1 MTAAPMIWFNGE
13 LISANDACVSPFDLG
28 LTVGLG
34 VFETMAAYDGK
45 VFAYDLHHARLIKSA
60 EVFALPVPE
69 RSVISAAIAEVIE
82 ANHYHQGRY
91 RIRVTLSG
99 GANQLGG
106 GRQQGDVMV
115 TARSADSASD
125 GSSDGSSGSDLAKLA
140 WVPFVINERAA
151 TAGVK
156 STSYADHVLAYRH
169 ALNAGADEALMLNSQ
184 GHLAEGS
191 MSNVFVVKD
200 GVVQTPSLA
209 SGCLPGVTRQLVI
222 NLCADLDLPVEECQL
237 GVQDID
243 NADEIFLTSSLRE
256 IQAAVLLGTKARAT
270 EAVTGEVTGRLA
282 EAYAEMVRKELS

>member
-1 MTAAPMIWFNGE
+1 MIWFNGE

-45 VFAYDLHHARLIKSA
+45 VFAYHLHHARLIKSA

-115 TARSADSASD
+115 TAQAARSADSASD
-125 GSSDGSSGSDLAKLA
+125 SGSDLAKLA

-169 ALNAGADEALMLNSQ
+169 ALNAGADEALMFNSQ

-256 IQAAVLLGTKARAT
+256 IQAAVLLGTEARAT
-270 EAVTGEVTGRLA
+270 EAVTGDVTGRLA

>member
-1 MTAAPMIWFNGE
+1 MISLNGE
-13 LISANDACVSPFDLG
+13 LISANEACVSPFDLG

-45 VFAYDLHHARLIKSA
+45 VFAYNLHHARLIKSA

-69 RSVISAAIAEVIE
+69 RSLITAAITEVID
-82 ANHYHQGRY
+82 ANHCHQGRY

-99 GANQLGG
+99 GVNQLGG
-106 GRQQGDVMV
+106 GSEQGDVMV
-115 TARSADSASD
+115 TARPADSAS
-125 GSSDGSSGSDLAKLA
+125 GSDSAKLA

-184 GHLAEGS
+184 GHLAEAS

-200 GVVQTPSLA
+200 SVVRTPSLA

-222 NLCADLDLPVEECQL
+222 GLCADLDLPIMECQL
-237 GVQDID
+237 GEQDID

-256 IQAAVLLGTKARAT
+256 IQAAALLGTEAR
-270 EAVTGEVTGRLA
+270 EAGEVTVRLA

>member
-1 MTAAPMIWFNGE
+1 M
-13 LISANDACVSPFDLG
+13 
-28 LTVGLG
+28 
-34 VFETMAAYDGK
+34 
-45 VFAYDLHHARLIKSA
+45 
-60 EVFALPVPE
+60 
-69 RSVISAAIAEVIE
+69 
-82 ANHYHQGRY
+82 
-91 RIRVTLSG
+91 
-99 GANQLGG
+99 
-106 GRQQGDVMV
+106 
-115 TARSADSASD
+115 
-125 GSSDGSSGSDLAKLA
+125 SSGSDLAKLA

-222 NLCADLDLPVEECQL
+222 DLCADLDLPVEECQL

-256 IQAAVLLGTKARAT
+256 IQAAVLLGTEARAT

>member
-13 LISANDACVSPFDLG
+13 LISANEACVSPFDLG

-69 RSVISAAIAEVIE
+69 RSVITAAITEVID
-82 ANHYHQGRY
+82 ANYYHQGRY

-99 GANQLGG
+99 GINQLGG
-106 GRQQGDVMV
+106 GSEQGDVMV
-115 TARSADSASD
+115 TARAAQAADSAS
-125 GSSDGSSGSDLAKLA
+125 GSDSAKLA

-169 ALNAGADEALMLNSQ
+169 ALNAGADEALMLNTQ

-222 NLCADLDLPVEECQL
+222 ALCADLDLPIKECQL
-237 GVQDID
+237 GEQDID
-243 NADEIFLTSSLRE
+243 SADEIFLTSSLRE
-256 IQAAVLLGTKARAT
+256 IQAALLGKEARAT
-270 EAVTGEVTGRLA
+270 EAVTGEVTVRLA
-282 EAYAEMVRKELS
+282 EAYAEMIRKELS

>member
-1 MTAAPMIWFNGE
+1 MIWFNGE
-13 LISANDACVSPFDLG
+13 LISANEACVSPFDLG

-45 VFAYDLHHARLIKSA
+45 VFAYNLHHARLIKSA

-69 RSVISAAIAEVIE
+69 RSLITAAITEVID
-82 ANHYHQGRY
+82 ANYYHQGRY

-99 GANQLGG
+99 GVNQLGG
-106 GRQQGDVMV
+106 GSEQGDVMV
-115 TARSADSASD
+115 TARPADSAS
-125 GSSDGSSGSDLAKLA
+125 GASITLAKLA

-169 ALNAGADEALMLNSQ
+169 ALNAGADEALMLNTQ

-222 NLCADLDLPVEECQL
+222 ALCADLDLPIKECQL
-237 GVQDID
+237 GEQDID
-243 NADEIFLTSSLRE
+243 SADEIFLTSSLRE
-256 IQAAVLLGTKARAT
+256 IQAAALLGTEARAT
-270 EAVTGEVTGRLA
+270 EAVTGEVTVRLA
-282 EAYAEMVRKELS
+282 EAYAEMIRKELS

>member
-1 MTAAPMIWFNGE
+1 MISLNGE
-13 LISANDACVSPFDLG
+13 LISANEACVSPFDLG

-45 VFAYDLHHARLIKSA
+45 VFAYDLHHARLLKSA

-69 RSVISAAIAEVIE
+69 RSVITAAITEVID

-91 RIRVTLSG
+91 RIRVTLTG
-99 GANQLGG
+99 GVNQLGG
-106 GRQQGDVMV
+106 GREQGDVMV
-115 TARSADSASD
+115 TAQAADSASGGD
-125 GSSDGSSGSDLAKLA
+125 SAKLA

-222 NLCADLDLPVEECQL
+222 GLCADLDLPVKECQL
-237 GVQDID
+237 GAQDID
-243 NADEIFLTSSLRE
+243 RADEIFLTSSLRE
-256 IQAAVLLGTKARAT
+256 IQAAVLLGPEARAT
-270 EAVTGEVTGRLA
+270 EAVTGDVTGRLA
-282 EAYAEMVRKELS
+282 EAYAEMIRKELS

>member
-125 GSSDGSSGSDLAKLA
+125 G
-140 WVPFVINERAA
+140 
-151 TAGVK
+151 
-156 STSYADHVLAYRH
+156 
-169 ALNAGADEALMLNSQ
+169 Q
-184 GHLAEGS
+184 
-191 MSNVFVVKD
+191 
-200 GVVQTPSLA
+200 
-209 SGCLPGVTRQLVI
+209 
-222 NLCADLDLPVEECQL
+222 
-237 GVQDID
+237 
-243 NADEIFLTSSLRE
+243 
-256 IQAAVLLGTKARAT
+256 
-270 EAVTGEVTGRLA
+270 
-282 EAYAEMVRKELS
+282 

>member
-1 MTAAPMIWFNGE
+1 MISLNGE
-13 LISANDACVSPFDLG
+13 LISANEACVSPFDLG

-45 VFAYDLHHARLIKSA
+45 VFAYDLHHARLLKSA

-69 RSVISAAIAEVIE
+69 RSVITAAITEVID

-91 RIRVTLSG
+91 RIRVTLTG
-99 GANQLGG
+99 GVNQLGG
-106 GRQQGDVMV
+106 GREQGDVMV
-115 TARSADSASD
+115 TAQAADSASGGD
-125 GSSDGSSGSDLAKLA
+125 SAKLA

-169 ALNAGADEALMLNSQ
+169 ALSAGADEALMLNSQ

-222 NLCADLDLPVEECQL
+222 GLCADLDLPVKECQL
-237 GVQDID
+237 GAQDID
-243 NADEIFLTSSLRE
+243 RADEIFLTSSLRE
-256 IQAAVLLGTKARAT
+256 IQAAVLLGPEARAT
-270 EAVTGEVTGRLA
+270 EAVTGDVTGRLA
-282 EAYAEMVRKELS
+282 EAYAEMIRKELS

>member
-1 MTAAPMIWFNGE
+1 MISLNGE
-13 LISANDACVSPFDLG
+13 LISANEACVSPFDLG

-45 VFAYDLHHARLIKSA
+45 VFAYDLHHARLLKSA

-69 RSVISAAIAEVIE
+69 RSVITAAITEVID

-91 RIRVTLSG
+91 RIRVTLTAG
-99 GANQLGG
+99 VNQLGG
-106 GRQQGDVMV
+106 GREQGDVMV
-115 TARSADSASD
+115 TAQAADSASGRD
-125 GSSDGSSGSDLAKLA
+125 SAKLA

-169 ALNAGADEALMLNSQ
+169 ALNAGADEALMLNSR
-184 GHLAEGS
+184 GHLAEGA

-222 NLCADLDLPVEECQL
+222 GLCADLDLPIKECQL
-237 GVQDID
+237 DEQDID
-243 NADEIFLTSSLRE
+243 SADEIFLTSSLRE
-256 IQAAVLLGTKARAT
+256 IQAAVLLGPEARAT
-270 EAVTGEVTGRLA
+270 EAVTGEVTVRLA

>member
-1 MTAAPMIWFNGE
+1 MISLNGE
-13 LISANDACVSPFDLG
+13 LISANEACVSPFDLG

-69 RSVISAAIAEVIE
+69 RSVITAAITEVID

-91 RIRVTLSG
+91 RIRVTLTG
-99 GANQLGG
+99 GVNQLGG
-106 GRQQGDVMV
+106 GREQGDVMV
-115 TARSADSASD
+115 TAQAADSASGGD
-125 GSSDGSSGSDLAKLA
+125 SAKLA

-222 NLCADLDLPVEECQL
+222 GLCADLDLPVKECQL
-237 GVQDID
+237 GAQDID
-243 NADEIFLTSSLRE
+243 RADEIFLTSSLRE
-256 IQAAVLLGTKARAT
+256 IQAAVLLGPEARAT
-270 EAVTGEVTGRLA
+270 EAVTGDVTGRLA

>member
-60 EVFALPVPE
+60 EVFALQVPE

-91 RIRVTLSG
+91 RIRLTLSG

-115 TARSADSASD
+115 TAQAARSADSASD
-125 GSSDGSSGSDLAKLA
+125 SGSDLAKLA

-169 ALNAGADEALMLNSQ
+169 ALNAGADEALMFNSQ

>member
-1 MTAAPMIWFNGE
+1 MISLNGE
-13 LISANDACVSPFDLG
+13 LISANEACVSPFDLG

-60 EVFALPVPE
+60 EVFGLHVPE
-69 RSVISAAIAEVIE
+69 RSVITAAITEVID

-91 RIRVTLSG
+91 RIRVTLTG
-99 GANQLGG
+99 GVNQLGG
-106 GRQQGDVMV
+106 GREQGDVMV
-115 TARSADSASD
+115 TAQAARPAYSASGGD
-125 GSSDGSSGSDLAKLA
+125 SAKLA

-209 SGCLPGVTRQLVI
+209 SGCLPGVTRQLVVA
-222 NLCADLDLPVEECQL
+222 LCADLDLPVKECQL
-237 GVQDID
+237 GEQDID
-243 NADEIFLTSSLRE
+243 SADEIFLTSSLRE
-256 IQAAVLLGTKARAT
+256 IQAAVLLGPEARVT
-270 EAVTGEVTGRLA
+270 EAVTGEVTVRLA

>member
-125 GSSDGSSGSDLAKLA
+125 SDLAKLA

-256 IQAAVLLGTKARAT
+256 IQAAVLLGTEARAT

>member
-1 MTAAPMIWFNGE
+1 MSATPIISLNGE
-13 LISANDACVSPFDLG
+13 LISANEACVSPFDLG

-60 EVFALPVPE
+60 EVFGLPVPE
-69 RSVISAAIAEVIE
+69 RSVITAAITEVID

-91 RIRVTLSG
+91 RIRVTLTG
-99 GANQLGG
+99 GVNQLGG
-106 GRQQGDVMV
+106 GREQGDVMV
-115 TARSADSASD
+115 TAQAADSADST
-125 GSSDGSSGSDLAKLA
+125 SGGDSAKLA

-222 NLCADLDLPVEECQL
+222 ALCADLDLPIKECQL
-237 GVQDID
+237 GEQDID
-243 NADEIFLTSSLRE
+243 SADEIFLTSSLRE
-256 IQAAVLLGTKARAT
+256 IQAAALLGTEARAT
-270 EAVTGEVTGRLA
+270 EAVTGEVTVRLA

>member
-1 MTAAPMIWFNGE
+1 
-13 LISANDACVSPFDLG
+13 
-28 LTVGLG
+28 
-34 VFETMAAYDGK
+34 
-45 VFAYDLHHARLIKSA
+45 
-60 EVFALPVPE
+60 VFALPVPE

-115 TARSADSASD
+115 TARSADYASD
-125 GSSDGSSGSDLAKLA
+125 SGSGSDLAKLA

-169 ALNAGADEALMLNSQ
+169 ALNAGADEALMFNSQ
-184 GHLAEGS
+184 GYLAEGS

>member
-115 TARSADSASD
+115 TAQAARSADSASD
-125 GSSDGSSGSDLAKLA
+125 SGSDLAKLA

-169 ALNAGADEALMLNSQ
+169 ALNAGADEALMFNSQ

-256 IQAAVLLGTKARAT
+256 IQAAVLLGTEARAT
-270 EAVTGEVTGRLA
+270 ESVTGEVTGRLA

>member
-1 MTAAPMIWFNGE
+1 MISLNGE
-13 LISANDACVSPFDLG
+13 LISANEACVSPFDLG

-45 VFAYDLHHARLIKSA
+45 VFAYDLHHARLLKSA

-69 RSVISAAIAEVIE
+69 RSVITAAITEVID

-91 RIRVTLSG
+91 RIRVTLTG
-99 GANQLGG
+99 GVNQLGG
-106 GRQQGDVMV
+106 GREQGDVMV
-115 TARSADSASD
+115 TAQAADSASGGD
-125 GSSDGSSGSDLAKLA
+125 SAKLA

-222 NLCADLDLPVEECQL
+222 GLCADLDLPVKECQL
-237 GVQDID
+237 GAQDID
-243 NADEIFLTSSLRE
+243 RADEIFLTSSLRE
-256 IQAAVLLGTKARAT
+256 IQAAVLLGPEARAT
-270 EAVTGEVTGRLA
+270 EAVTGDVTGRLA

>member
-1 MTAAPMIWFNGE
+1 MTAAPMISLNGE
-13 LISANDACVSPFDLG
+13 LISANEACVSPFDLG

-60 EVFALPVPE
+60 DKLGLVVPE
-69 RSVISAAIAEVIE
+69 ASIMKAAMNEVIE
-82 ANHYHQGRY
+82 VNHCHQGRY

-99 GANQLGG
+99 GVNQLGG
-106 GRQQGDVMV
+106 GSEQGDVMV
-115 TARSADSASD
+115 TARPADSAS
-125 GSSDGSSGSDLAKLA
+125 GASITLAKLA

-169 ALNAGADEALMLNSQ
+169 ALNAGADEALMLNTQ

-222 NLCADLDLPVEECQL
+222 ALCADLDLPIKECQL
-237 GVQDID
+237 GEQDID
-243 NADEIFLTSSLRE
+243 SADEIFLTSSLRE
-256 IQAAVLLGTKARAT
+256 IQAAALLGTEARAT
-270 EAVTGEVTGRLA
+270 EAVTGEVTVRLA
-282 EAYAEMVRKELS
+282 EAYAEMIRKELS

>member
-1 MTAAPMIWFNGE
+1 MTAAPMISLNGE
-13 LISANDACVSPFDLG
+13 LISANEACVSPFDLG

-45 VFAYDLHHARLIKSA
+45 VFAYDLHHARLLKSA

-69 RSVISAAIAEVIE
+69 RSVITAAITEVID

-91 RIRVTLSG
+91 RIRVTLTG
-99 GANQLGG
+99 GVNQLGG
-106 GRQQGDVMV
+106 GREQGDVMV
-115 TARSADSASD
+115 TAQAADSASGGD
-125 GSSDGSSGSDLAKLA
+125 SAKLA

-156 STSYADHVLAYRH
+156 STSYADPVLAYRH

-222 NLCADLDLPVEECQL
+222 GLCADLDLPIKECQL
-237 GVQDID
+237 GAQDID
-243 NADEIFLTSSLRE
+243 SADEIFLTSSLRE
-256 IQAAVLLGTKARAT
+256 IQAAVLLGPEARAT
-270 EAVTGEVTGRLA
+270 EAVTGDVTGRLA
-282 EAYAEMVRKELS
+282 EAYAEMIRKELS

>member
-125 GSSDGSSGSDLAKLA
+125 SDLAKLA

-169 ALNAGADEALMLNSQ
+169 ALNAGADEALMFNSQ

-256 IQAAVLLGTKARAT
+256 IQAAVLLGTEVRAT

>member
-1 MTAAPMIWFNGE
+1 MISLNGE
-13 LISANDACVSPFDLG
+13 LISANEACVSPFDLG

-45 VFAYDLHHARLIKSA
+45 VFAYDLHHARLLKSA

-69 RSVISAAIAEVIE
+69 RSVITAAITEVID

-91 RIRVTLSG
+91 RIRVTLTG
-99 GANQLGG
+99 GVNQLGG
-106 GRQQGDVMV
+106 GREQGDVMV
-115 TARSADSASD
+115 TAQAADSASGGD
-125 GSSDGSSGSDLAKLA
+125 SAKLA

-222 NLCADLDLPVEECQL
+222 GLCADLDLPIKECQL
-237 GVQDID
+237 GAQDID
-243 NADEIFLTSSLRE
+243 RADEIFLTSSLRE
-256 IQAAVLLGTKARAT
+256 IQAAVLLGPEARAT
-270 EAVTGEVTGRLA
+270 EAVTGDVTGRLA
-282 EAYAEMVRKELS
+282 EAYAEMIRKELS

>member
-1 MTAAPMIWFNGE
+1 MIWFNGE
-13 LISANDACVSPFDLG
+13 LISANEACVSPFDLG

-45 VFAYDLHHARLIKSA
+45 VFAYNLHHARLIKSA

-69 RSVISAAIAEVIE
+69 RSLITAAITEVID
-82 ANHYHQGRY
+82 ANHCHQGRY

-99 GANQLGG
+99 GVNQLGG
-106 GRQQGDVMV
+106 GSEQGDVMV
-115 TARSADSASD
+115 TARPADSAS
-125 GSSDGSSGSDLAKLA
+125 GSDSAKLA

-184 GHLAEGS
+184 GHLAEAS

-200 GVVQTPSLA
+200 SVVRTPSLA

-222 NLCADLDLPVEECQL
+222 GLCADLDLPIMECQL
-237 GVQDID
+237 GEQDID

-256 IQAAVLLGTKARAT
+256 IQAAALLGTEAR
-270 EAVTGEVTGRLA
+270 EAGEVTVRLA

>member
-13 LISANDACVSPFDLG
+13 LISANEACVSPFDLG

-69 RSVISAAIAEVIE
+69 RSVITAAITEVID
-82 ANHYHQGRY
+82 ANYYHQGRY

-99 GANQLGG
+99 GVNQLGG
-106 GRQQGDVMV
+106 GSEQGDVMV
-115 TARSADSASD
+115 TARAAQAADSAS
-125 GSSDGSSGSDLAKLA
+125 GSDSAKLA

-169 ALNAGADEALMLNSQ
+169 ALNAGADEALMLNTQ

-222 NLCADLDLPVEECQL
+222 ALCADLDLPIKECQL
-237 GVQDID
+237 GEQDID
-243 NADEIFLTSSLRE
+243 SADEIFLTSSLRE
-256 IQAAVLLGTKARAT
+256 IQAALLGKEARAT
-270 EAVTGEVTGRLA
+270 EAVTGEVTVRLA
-282 EAYAEMVRKELS
+282 EAYAEMIRKELS

>member
-1 MTAAPMIWFNGE
+1 MISLNGE
-13 LISANDACVSPFDLG
+13 LISANEACVSPFDLG

-69 RSVISAAIAEVIE
+69 RSVITAAITEVIE
-82 ANHYHQGRY
+82 ANHYHQGRC
-91 RIRVTLSG
+91 RIRVTLTG
-99 GANQLGG
+99 GVNQLGG
-106 GRQQGDVMV
+106 GREQGDVMV
-115 TARSADSASD
+115 TAQAADSASGGD
-125 GSSDGSSGSDLAKLA
+125 SAKLA

-169 ALNAGADEALMLNSQ
+169 ALSAGADEALMLNSQ

-222 NLCADLDLPVEECQL
+222 GLCADLDLPIKECQL
-237 GVQDID
+237 GAQDID
-243 NADEIFLTSSLRE
+243 RADEIFLTSSLRE
-256 IQAAVLLGTKARAT
+256 IQAAVLLGPEARAT
-270 EAVTGEVTGRLA
+270 EAVTGDVTGRLA
-282 EAYAEMVRKELS
+282 EAYAEMIRKELS

>member
-1 MTAAPMIWFNGE
+1 MISLNGE
-13 LISANDACVSPFDLG
+13 LISANEACVSPFDLG

-45 VFAYDLHHARLIKSA
+45 VFAYDLHHARLLKSA

-69 RSVISAAIAEVIE
+69 RSVITAAITEVID

-91 RIRVTLSG
+91 RIRVTLTG
-99 GANQLGG
+99 GVNQLGG
-106 GRQQGDVMV
+106 GREQGDVMV
-115 TARSADSASD
+115 TAQAADSASGGD
-125 GSSDGSSGSDLAKLA
+125 SAKLA

-222 NLCADLDLPVEECQL
+222 ALCADLDLPVKECQL

-243 NADEIFLTSSLRE
+243 RADEIFLTSSLRE
-256 IQAAVLLGTKARAT
+256 IQAAVLLGPEARAT
-270 EAVTGEVTGRLA
+270 EAVTGDVTGRLA
-282 EAYAEMVRKELS
+282 EAYAEMIRKELS

>member
-69 RSVISAAIAEVIE
+69 RSVISAAIAEVME

-125 GSSDGSSGSDLAKLA
+125 SDLAKLA

-169 ALNAGADEALMLNSQ
+169 ALNAGADEALMFNSQ

>member
-1 MTAAPMIWFNGE
+1 M
-13 LISANDACVSPFDLG
+13 SANDACVSPFDLG

-69 RSVISAAIAEVIE
+69 RSVISAAIAEVIA
-82 ANHYHQGRY
+82 ANHYYQGRY

-125 GSSDGSSGSDLAKLA
+125 SDLAKLA

-169 ALNAGADEALMLNSQ
+169 ALNAGADEALMFNSQ

>member
-1 MTAAPMIWFNGE
+1 MISLNGE
-13 LISANDACVSPFDLG
+13 LISANEACVSPFDLG

-69 RSVISAAIAEVIE
+69 RSLITAAITEVID
-82 ANHYHQGRY
+82 ANHCHQGRY

-99 GANQLGG
+99 GVNQLGG
-106 GRQQGDVMV
+106 GSEQGDVMV
-115 TARSADSASD
+115 TARPADSAS
-125 GSSDGSSGSDLAKLA
+125 GASITLAKLA

-169 ALNAGADEALMLNSQ
+169 ALNAGADEALMLNTQ

-222 NLCADLDLPVEECQL
+222 ALCADLDLPIKECQL
-237 GVQDID
+237 GEQDID
-243 NADEIFLTSSLRE
+243 SADEIFLTSSLRE
-256 IQAAVLLGTKARAT
+256 IQAAALLGTEARAT
-270 EAVTGEVTGRLA
+270 EAVTGEVTVRLA
-282 EAYAEMVRKELS
+282 EAYAEMIRKELS

>member
-69 RSVISAAIAEVIE
+69 RLVISAAIAEVIE

-115 TARSADSASD
+115 TAQAARSADSDS
-125 GSSDGSSGSDLAKLA
+125 GSGSGSDLAKLA
-140 WVPFVINERAA
+140 WVPFVINESAA

-184 GHLAEGS
+184 GHLAEGA

>member
-1 MTAAPMIWFNGE
+1 MISLNGE
-13 LISANDACVSPFDLG
+13 LISANEACVSPFDLG

-45 VFAYDLHHARLIKSA
+45 VFAYDLHHARLLKSA

-69 RSVISAAIAEVIE
+69 RSVITAAITEVID

-91 RIRVTLSG
+91 RIRVTLTG
-99 GANQLGG
+99 GVNQLGG
-106 GRQQGDVMV
+106 GREQGDVMV
-115 TARSADSASD
+115 TAQAADSASGGD
-125 GSSDGSSGSDLAKLA
+125 SAKLA

-222 NLCADLDLPVEECQL
+222 GLCADLDLPIKECQL
-237 GVQDID
+237 GAQDID
-243 NADEIFLTSSLRE
+243 RADEIFLTSSLRE
-256 IQAAVLLGTKARAT
+256 IQAAVLLGPEARVT
-270 EAVTGEVTGRLA
+270 EAVTGEVTVRLA

>member
-1 MTAAPMIWFNGE
+1 MTAAPMISLNGE
-13 LISANDACVSPFDLG
+13 LISANEACVSPFDLG

-45 VFAYDLHHARLIKSA
+45 VFAYDLHHARLLKSA

-69 RSVISAAIAEVIE
+69 RSVITAAITEVID

-91 RIRVTLSG
+91 RIRVTLTG
-99 GANQLGG
+99 GVNQLGG
-106 GRQQGDVMV
+106 GREQGDVMV
-115 TARSADSASD
+115 TAQAADSASGGD
-125 GSSDGSSGSDLAKLA
+125 SAKLA

-222 NLCADLDLPVEECQL
+222 GLCADLDLPIKECQL
-237 GVQDID
+237 GAQDID
-243 NADEIFLTSSLRE
+243 RADEIFLTSSLRE
-256 IQAAVLLGTKARAT
+256 IQAAVLLGPEARAT
-270 EAVTGEVTGRLA
+270 EAVTGDVTGRLA
-282 EAYAEMVRKELS
+282 EAYAEMIRKELS

>member
-1 MTAAPMIWFNGE
+1 MISLNGE
-13 LISANDACVSPFDLG
+13 LISANEACVSPFDLG

-69 RSVISAAIAEVIE
+69 RSVITAAITEVIE

-91 RIRVTLSG
+91 RIRVTLTG
-99 GANQLGG
+99 GVNQLGG
-106 GRQQGDVMV
+106 GREQGDVMV
-115 TARSADSASD
+115 TAQAADSASGGD
-125 GSSDGSSGSDLAKLA
+125 SAKLA

-222 NLCADLDLPVEECQL
+222 GLCADLDLPIKECQL
-237 GVQDID
+237 GAQDID
-243 NADEIFLTSSLRE
+243 RADEIFLTSSLRE
-256 IQAAVLLGTKARAT
+256 IQAAVLLGPEARAT
-270 EAVTGEVTGRLA
+270 EAVTGEVTVRLA

>member
-1 MTAAPMIWFNGE
+1 MISLNGE
-13 LISANDACVSPFDLG
+13 LISANEACVSPFDLG

-45 VFAYDLHHARLIKSA
+45 VFAYDLHHARLLKSA

-69 RSVISAAIAEVIE
+69 RSVITAAITEVID

-91 RIRVTLSG
+91 RIRVTLTG
-99 GANQLGG
+99 GVNQLGG
-106 GRQQGDVMV
+106 GREQGDVMV
-115 TARSADSASD
+115 TAQAADSASGGD
-125 GSSDGSSGSDLAKLA
+125 SAKLA

-222 NLCADLDLPVEECQL
+222 ALCADLDLPVKECQL
-237 GVQDID
+237 GAQDID
-243 NADEIFLTSSLRE
+243 RADEIFLTSSLRE
-256 IQAAVLLGTKARAT
+256 IQAAVLLGPEARAT
-270 EAVTGEVTGRLA
+270 EAVTGDVTGRLA
-282 EAYAEMVRKELS
+282 EAYAEMIRKELS

>member
-115 TARSADSASD
+115 TAQAARSADSASD
-125 GSSDGSSGSDLAKLA
+125 SGSDLAKLA

-169 ALNAGADEALMLNSQ
+169 ALNAGADEALMFNSQ

-222 NLCADLDLPVEECQL
+222 ALCADLDLPIKECQL
-237 GVQDID
+237 GEQDID
-243 NADEIFLTSSLRE
+243 SADEIFLTSSLRE
-256 IQAAVLLGTKARAT
+256 IQAAALLGTEARAT
-270 EAVTGEVTGRLA
+270 EAVTGEVTVRLA
-282 EAYAEMVRKELS
+282 EAYAEMIRKELS

>member
-115 TARSADSASD
+115 TAQAARSADSASD
-125 GSSDGSSGSDLAKLA
+125 SDLAKLA

-169 ALNAGADEALMLNSQ
+169 ALNAGADEALMFNSQ

>member
-1 MTAAPMIWFNGE
+1 MIWFNGE

-45 VFAYDLHHARLIKSA
+45 VFAYNLHHARLIKSA

-69 RSVISAAIAEVIE
+69 RSLITAAITEVID
-82 ANHYHQGRY
+82 ANHCHQGRY

-99 GANQLGG
+99 GVNQLGG
-106 GRQQGDVMV
+106 GSEQGDVMV
-115 TARSADSASD
+115 TARPADSAS
-125 GSSDGSSGSDLAKLA
+125 GSDSAKLA

-184 GHLAEGS
+184 GHLAEAS

-200 GVVQTPSLA
+200 SVVRTPSLA

-222 NLCADLDLPVEECQL
+222 GLCADLDLPIMECQL
-237 GVQDID
+237 GEQDID

-256 IQAAVLLGTKARAT
+256 IQAAALLGTEAR
-270 EAVTGEVTGRLA
+270 EAGEVTVRLA

>member
-125 GSSDGSSGSDLAKLA
+125 SDLAKLA

-169 ALNAGADEALMLNSQ
+169 ALNAGADEALMFNSQ

-256 IQAAVLLGTKARAT
+256 IQAAVLLGTEARAT